1 MSDMLKYAFGYF
13 NNNSTSNG
21 GQTNELVGQIIEIG
35 NVKLKVTRLIAEGG
49 FAYVFAVKAVESGK
63 EYAVKRLMAAD
74 DDASKAIIQE
84 VNILKKVSGHA
95 NIMEYLSA
103 AFTDKHSTTHG
114 MHEYLILTE
123 ICTGGSLVDILRDR
137 TSPLP
142 PNQVCSILW
151 QTSQAVKHM
160 HRQQPPIVHR
170 DLKIENLLLSSA
182 GTVKLCDFG
191 SATDV
196 VYRPDPAWSAQQ
208 RSLLEDEMARFTTPM
223 YRAPEMVDTWNN
235 YVIGPAVDVWAIGCL
250 VYTFCFMKHPFD
262 DSAKLRILNANYTIP
277 VGDTKY
283 TDFHSII
290 RGCLQADPSKRLSI
304 DDVLERLA
312 SIAETRGYNIKEP
325 LDLQVIQPVLV
336 NENNDTPPDQHPP
349 SNQRG
354 GCALPP
360 SHRERSPVPP
370 PRPSSSPAHH
380 PPPPRPT
387 PPDRPCPPVPSA
399 TPTGG
404 GGGGLFS
411 SIKGGAGSFFKGLKE
426 QSTKVVQ
433 SVQSSMTVRTGID
446 ISYITTR
453 LAVMSY
459 PGEGLEFTTRA
470 NNAEDVRQYFESKY
484 DSHYCVYNA
493 SGRAYPPT
501 RIGLGRL
508 VDCGWGGPIKRTPP
522 LAALYS
528 LCRDMYEY
536 LNQHPANVC
545 IVHCQDGKSSSGVVV
560 CAFLLFT
567 GFVKLPEQ
575 AAQMFAVKRC
585 PPGFQPSEL
594 RYLRYLSD
602 VLKSSPYQPH
612 FHPLKLNSI
621 TMQPVPLFNKL
632 RDGCRPYVEV
642 YQGDERILSTQLDY
656 ERMTLF
662 NITQGKITLPLNVT
676 MLGDITLIVYHAR
689 HVLGRP
695 TGIKILQVQLH
706 TGFIPGNTLTFQM
719 NELDDLSEGEHY
731 QSSSFQLTLS
741 LETVPTPRP
750 YPLPWSNYHTAPSYP
765 PSSKVLFSSPAEH
778 QALKETFAPR
788 EEECVERTAPPS
800 KPLPP
805 RPPSPQHPPPPI
817 PRENII
823 RDDEEQLISTSTED
837 DHQRATPSPNNTN
850 QSTKEAD
857 LLNIT
862 PEPSS
867 TLGVDLLNIGTETQP
882 KSSSHAKVDLLNF
895 LTEPSNGDGAG
906 PSSHPHPSTNDL
918 LGGFVD
924 YIPTPA
930 PAPTPSDFFD
940 PFGSDGFNDLTTP
953 SVPPSTMGAASA
965 SFTTTFPPQPQQSSQ
980 PNNASS
986 PFQSGSNLLGSSPA
1000 WNIPRN
1006 VSSPNLATSGQGGN
1020 NDPFADLANLSNL
1033 SSSNN
1038 PKSNNLGPTT
1048 APGGSGPRAH
1058 NSWATTPQ
1066 SSPSHHVPMGAHS
1079 PSHHA
1084 PMGPNYSRSHFEP
1097 LKTDANKT
1105 GIPGCTKTSGDVF
1118 GDLLGSQGYAFSS
1131 SKRDMGPR
1139 TINEMRKE
1147 DLVKEM
1153 DPEKIKIME
1162 WTEGKKG
1169 NIRALLCSLHTVL
1182 WEDSRWKCEMA
1193 NLVTPADVKKSYRK
1207 ACLAVHPD
1215 KQMGT
1220 PNESLSKLIFMELN
1234 NAWNEF
1240 ENDAT
1245 QQNMFH

>member
-13 NNNSTSNG
+13 NNNPTSNG

-35 NVKLKVTRLIAEGG
+35 NVKLKVTHLIAEGG

-63 EYAVKRLMAAD
+63 EYAVKRLLAAD
-74 DDASKAIIQE
+74 DAASKAIIQE
-84 VNILKKVSGHA
+84 VNILKKLSGHV

-103 AFTDKHSTTHG
+103 AFTDKHSTLHG

-123 ICTGGSLVDILRDR
+123 LCTGGSLVDILKDR
-137 TSPLP
+137 VSPLP
-142 PNQVCSILW
+142 PNLVCSILW
-151 QTSQAVKHM
+151 QTCQAVKHM
-160 HRQQPPIVHR
+160 HRQNPPIVHR
-170 DLKIENLLLSSA
+170 DLKIENLLLSSV
-182 GTVKLCDFG
+182 GTIKLCDFG

-196 VYRPDPAWSAQQ
+196 VYRPDPGWSAQQ

-235 YVIGPAVDVWAIGCL
+235 FVIGPAADVWAIGCL

-277 VGDTKY
+277 ANDTKY
-283 TDFHSII
+283 TDFHPII

-312 SIAETRGYNIKEP
+312 SIAETRGFNMKEP
-325 LDLQVIQPVLV
+325 LDLQVMKPKPVLV
-336 NENNDTPPDQHPP
+336 NENNDIPQGHAP
-349 SNQRG
+349 NNRAG
-354 GCALPP
+354 AALPP
-360 SHRERSPVPP
+360 SRERSPVPP

-380 PPPPRPT
+380 LPPPRPT
-387 PPDRPCPPVPSA
+387 PPDRACPPVPGP
-399 TPTGG
+399 TPTVG

-433 SVQSSMTVRTGID
+433 SVQSSMAARSGID
-446 ISYITTR
+446 ISYITSR

-459 PGEGLEFTTRA
+459 PGEGLEFTTRS
-470 NNAEDVRQYFESKY
+470 NNAEDVRQYLESKY

-493 SGRAYPPT
+493 SGRPYPPT

-508 VDCGWGGPIKRTPP
+508 IDCGWGGPIKRTPP
-522 LAALYS
+522 LAVLYS
-528 LCRDMYEY
+528 LCQDMYEY

-545 IVHCQDGKSSSGVVV
+545 IVHCLDGKASSGVVV

-602 VLKSSPYQPH
+602 VLKSPPYQPH

-642 YQGDERILSTQLDY
+642 YQGDERILSTQLEY

-676 MLGDITLIVYHAR
+676 MIGDITLIVYHAR

-706 TGFIPGNTLTFQM
+706 TGFIPGNTLSFQM

-741 LETVPTPRP
+741 LEMIPTPRP
-750 YPLPWSNYHTAPSYP
+750 YPLPWSNYHS
-765 PSSKVLFSSPAEH
+765 SSKVLFSSPAEH

-788 EEECVERTAPPS
+788 EEERVERSAPPS

-817 PRENII
+817 PIEKII
-823 RDDEEQLISTSTED
+823 RDDEEQLISTSSED
-837 DHQRATPSPNNTN
+837 DHHRATPSPNNSN
-850 QSTKEAD
+850 PSTKEAD
-857 LLNIT
+857 LLNIAS
-862 PEPSS
+862 EASS
-867 TLGVDLLNIGTETQP
+867 TLGVDLLNIGVEPQP
-882 KSSSHAKVDLLNF
+882 ESSSHSKVDLLNF
-895 LTEPSNGDGAG
+895 LSDASSNGEEAAG
-906 PSSHPHPSTNDL
+906 PSTTNDL

-924 YIPTPA
+924 YIPTRA
-930 PAPTPSDFFD
+930 PAPTPSNDFFD
-940 PFGSDGFNDLTTP
+940 PFGSNSFNDLTTP
-953 SVPPSTMGAASA
+953 SVPPPSVGGASA
-965 SFTTTFPPQPQQSSQ
+965 NSPFTTTFPPQPQPQSSQ
-980 PNNASS
+980 TNNT
-986 PFQSGSNLLGSSPA
+986 PFQPNSSSNLLGSTPA

-1006 VSSPNLATSGQGGN
+1006 VSSPNLATAGQQVN
-1020 NDPFADLANLSNL
+1020 NDPFADLGNLSNL
-1033 SSSNN
+1033 STSNN
-1038 PKSNNLGPTT
+1038 PKSNNFGPTT

-1079 PSHHA
+1079 PSHV

-1097 LKTDANKT
+1097 LKTEANKT
-1105 GIPGCTKTSGDVF
+1105 SGTGCTKTSGDVF
-1118 GDLLGSQGYAFSS
+1118 GDLWVV
-1131 SKRDMGPR
+1131 KDMH
-1139 TINEMRKE
+1139 
-1147 DLVKEM
+1147 LVRVRRIWVPGQSMK
-1153 DPEKIKIME
+1153 
-1162 WTEGKKG
+1162 
-1169 NIRALLCSLHTVL
+1169 
-1182 WEDSRWKCEMA
+1182 
-1193 NLVTPADVKKSYRK
+1193 
-1207 ACLAVHPD
+1207 
-1215 KQMGT
+1215 
-1220 PNESLSKLIFMELN
+1220 
-1234 NAWNEF
+1234 
-1240 ENDAT
+1240 
-1245 QQNMFH
+1245 